1 MTLSQASNTCGLS
14 GDEEVDPIA
23 EEWAARLAAQ
33 REGREYTP
41 SSAACSA
48 MVVGGAM
55 PGGCG
60 AGAVPQ
66 FGAAPG
72 GHGGGGS
79 AYQTPGGKPPEEEAF
94 DGFGG
99 FEEEVTAEYDERAG
113 GWSQSGGM
121 GGGGMGGGGMGGGG
135 MGGGG
140 MGRAPQAPQVPAA
153 NWGDLGLLAQPGG
166 LNNPTVDYGELD
178 RLGQPQ
184 QARQEEELNWGILGE
199 GGGSS
204 GGGGAAAPHDDDDDD
219 IPIFDGFQDNKPVL
233 GGGGGGGGRSGAN
246 TGEGLSW
253 DAERGLWKESKP
265 RSAFSGMSSSWDLRS
280 AGSAFKSPTSL
291 VGMPPLP
298 PACPAC
304 LRMPTHAH
312 ACPRMPPHAPRHR
325 CTHAPR
331 HR

>member
-1 MTLSQASNTCGLS
+1 
-14 GDEEVDPIA
+14 
-23 EEWAARLAAQ
+23 
-33 REGREYTP
+33 
-41 SSAACSA
+41 
-48 MVVGGAM
+48 
-55 PGGCG
+55 
-60 AGAVPQ
+60 
-66 FGAAPG
+66 
-72 GHGGGGS
+72 
-79 AYQTPGGKPPEEEAF
+79 
-94 DGFGG
+94 
-99 FEEEVTAEYDERAG
+99 
-113 GWSQSGGM
+113 
-121 GGGGMGGGGMGGGG
+121 

-204 GGGGAAAPHDDDDDD
+204 GGGG
-219 IPIFDGFQDNKPVL
+219 
-233 GGGGGGGGRSGAN
+233 GRSGAN

-291 VGMPPLP
+291 LRLRSQAEKVFDDAVGSSLFTSPSMQRFKKQTDDMFATLSSFVPVSTTNVLQST
-298 PACPAC
+298 
-304 LRMPTHAH
+304 RSFFSSWFS
-312 ACPRMPPHAPRHR
+312 
-325 CTHAPR
+325 
-331 HR
+331 

>member
-1 MTLSQASNTCGLS
+1 
-14 GDEEVDPIA
+14 
-23 EEWAARLAAQ
+23 
-33 REGREYTP
+33 
-41 SSAACSA
+41 
-48 MVVGGAM
+48 
-55 PGGCG
+55 
-60 AGAVPQ
+60 
-66 FGAAPG
+66 
-72 GHGGGGS
+72 
-79 AYQTPGGKPPEEEAF
+79 
-94 DGFGG
+94 
-99 FEEEVTAEYDERAG
+99 
-113 GWSQSGGM
+113 
-121 GGGGMGGGGMGGGG
+121 
-135 MGGGG
+135 

-291 VGMPPLP
+291 LRLRSQAEKVFDDAVGSSLFTSPSMQRFKKQTDDMFATLSSFVPVSTTNVLQST
-298 PACPAC
+298 
-304 LRMPTHAH
+304 RSFFSSWFS
-312 ACPRMPPHAPRHR
+312 
-325 CTHAPR
+325 
-331 HR
+331 